1 MNKAST
7 EVYQGVG
14 SQESQAMGGE
24 GEQSHGQQAEAMP
37 GSPETG
43 PWRGRER
50 AEGPEDGGPLPVS
63 GAGDADVSWADP
75 RKPGKP
81 GAPAS
86 TARSHSMQVAW
97 ALHGCPLLVRQDHLP
112 YCLMG
117 PPETQCRC
125 GGAVRFRGHSPS
137 NTRPKPSTGL
147 SELGRGRGSKCQA

>member
-1 MNKAST
+1 
-7 EVYQGVG
+7 
-14 SQESQAMGGE
+14 MGT
-24 GEQSHGQQAEAMP
+24 QCHGQRAEATP

-50 AEGPEDGGPLPVS
+50 AEGPEEVGPLPVS
-63 GAGDADVSWADP
+63 RAGDADVSRADP

-81 GAPAS
+81 GVPAS

-117 PPETQCRC
+117 PLETQCRC
-125 GGAVRFRGHSPS
+125 GGGCQVPRSLSPQHPAQAQHWALCAGQRQRLQ
-137 NTRPKPSTGL
+137 TPGMILDGRKVFL
-147 SELGRGRGSKCQA
+147 ALGETTLYGA